1 MIDSDFNANYLQLF
15 LISFLFFIFLSII
28 YISYILYRDFEMMFQ
43 QERINKGNDISC
55 NTQISG
61 RLFYK

>member
-1 MIDSDFNANYLQLF
+1 MIDSDFNANYLQPL

>member
-1 MIDSDFNANYLQLF
+1 MIDSDFNANYLQPL

-43 QERINKGNDISC
+43 QERINKDNDISC